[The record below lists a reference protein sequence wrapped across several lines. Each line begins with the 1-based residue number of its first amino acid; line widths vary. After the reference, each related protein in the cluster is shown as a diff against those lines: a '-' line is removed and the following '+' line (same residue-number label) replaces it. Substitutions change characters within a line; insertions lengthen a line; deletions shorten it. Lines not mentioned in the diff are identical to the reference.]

1 MSFLQLSGIGL
12 KFGEREILKNVTL
25 NLRKQSRAALAGANG
40 CGKTTLMKIAAGLS
54 DADSGDRT
62 VQKNCRIV
70 YLPQSGIVH
79 KGTNLREEADK
90 AFGEGYRLYEEME
103 KIAER
108 LKTVTDEKSQA
119 PLLER
124 YQEIADFLNDS
135 KWYYRNTQIE
145 QVLAGLGFSQS
156 DFTKPVEEFSGGWQM
171 RIALAKALLQN
182 PDILLLDEP
191 TNYLD
196 IEARTWLEEFLLNFS
211 GGFLLVS
218 HDRYFLDT
226 CVNEV
231 YELFNAELHRYAG
244 NFSAY
249 EKIRKS
255 EMEGIVARYE
265 LQQEKIRKTE
275 EFIRRFRYN
284 AAKAAQ
290 VQERIKQLEKTEL
303 IEIPEAL
310 KKIRFAFPP
319 APHSGRIVLNLEK
332 IGKTYTGVRKN
343 GETFAHTVLQNIDLT
358 VEKGERIVV
367 TGCNG
372 AGKTTLLRILAQEDA
387 AYDGNLALGAN
398 VSIGYFS
405 QDNAE
410 TLKGDFS
417 VIDMLEAEAPT
428 ALVPKLRDMLAAFL
442 FRGDDIYKSVNV
454 LSGGEKSRLALL
466 RLLLRP
472 VNLLILDEPT
482 NHLDIH
488 SKDALLHAL
497 ESFGGTV
504 VFISHDRSFTQ
515 SLATRILE
523 LDGGRYSLYPGPYD
537 YYMEQRAKRNLFM
550 QDENVHTQEPAP
562 KIDFSSKGAL
572 QHTVFEQ
579 AAGGIEN
586 VGSLSAAL
594 AAPAV
599 PLSYEEQKKL
609 QAARRKLEK
618 EEKRLMDEITQK
630 EERKAEF
637 EAELAKPEIYS
648 DVQKSRAVQNHIEK
662 LSSELDVLNSEWEK
676 ALHKLET
683 FLNR

>member
-12 KFGEREILKNVTL
+12 KFGAREILKNVTL
-25 NLRKQSRAALAGANG
+25 NLDRQSRAALAGGNG
-40 CGKTTLMKIAAGLS
+40 CGKTTLMKIAAGLAE
-54 DADSGDRT
+54 ADSGEIT
-62 VQKNCRIV
+62 AQKNCRIV

-79 KGTNLREEADK
+79 TGTNLREEADK
-90 AFGEGYRLYEEME
+90 AFAEGYRLHAEME
-103 KIAER
+103 EIGER
-108 LKTVTDEKSQA
+108 LKTVSDEKAQK

-124 YQEIADFLNDS
+124 HQEITDFLTDS

-145 QVLAGLGFSQS
+145 QVLTGLGFEQG

-171 RIALAKALLQN
+171 RIALAKVLLQN

-196 IEARTWLEEFLLNFS
+196 IEARTWLEDFLLNFS

-244 NFSAY
+244 NFTKY
-249 EKIRKS
+249 ERIRQS
-255 EMEGIVARYE
+255 EMKSIVARYE

-284 AAKAAQ
+284 ASKAAQ
-290 VQERIKQLEKTEL
+290 VQERIKQLEKIEP
-303 IEIPEAL
+303 IEIPESL
-310 KKIRFAFPP
+310 KKIRFSFPS
-319 APHSGRIVLNLEK
+319 APHSGRIVLNLEQV
-332 IGKTYTGVRKN
+332 GKTYSGTREN
-343 GETFAHTVLQNIDLT
+343 GESYLHRVLHNIDLT

-367 TGCNG
+367 AGKNG
-372 AGKTTLLRILAQEDA
+372 AGKTTLLRILAQQDKNYE
-387 AYDGNLALGAN
+387 GSVALGAN

-417 VIDMLEAEAPT
+417 VIEMLESESPT
-428 ALVPKLRDMLAAFL
+428 DLIPKLRDMLAAFL
-442 FRGDDIYKSVNV
+442 FRGDDIHKSVNV

-482 NHLDIH
+482 NHLDIY

-497 ESFGGTV
+497 EDFGGTV

-515 SLATRILE
+515 NLATRILE

-537 YYMEQRAKRNLFM
+537 YYMEQRVKHGIPISEEKPVPCTDSAK
-550 QDENVHTQEPAP
+550 E
-562 KIDFSSKGAL
+562 SSL
-572 QHTVFEQ
+572 V
-579 AAGGIEN
+579 
-586 VGSLSAAL
+586 S
-594 AAPAV
+594 V
-599 PLSYEEQKKL
+599 PLSYEEQKKQ

-618 EEKRLMDEITQK
+618 EEKRLMDEITDK
-630 EERKAEF
+630 EEKKAAL
-637 EAELAKPEIYS
+637 EAELANPEIYS
-648 DVQKSRAVQNHIEK
+648 DIQKSRAVQNQIES
-662 LSSELDVLNSEWEK
+662 LNAELESLGAEWEQ
-676 ALHKLET
+676 ALHRLEN
-683 FLNR
+683 FLQS

>member
-12 KFGEREILKNVTL
+12 KFGAREILKNVTL
-25 NLRKQSRAALAGANG
+25 NLDRQSRAALAGGNG
-40 CGKTTLMKIAAGLS
+40 CGKTTLMKIAAGLAE
-54 DADSGDRT
+54 ADSGEIT
-62 VQKNCRIV
+62 AQKNCRIV

-79 KGTNLREEADK
+79 TGTNLREEADK
-90 AFGEGYRLYEEME
+90 AFAEGYRLHAEME
-103 KIAER
+103 EIGER
-108 LKTVTDEKSQA
+108 LKTVSDEKAQK

-124 YQEIADFLNDS
+124 HQEIGDFLTDS

-145 QVLAGLGFSQS
+145 QVLTGLGFEQG

-171 RIALAKALLQN
+171 RIALAKVLLQN

-196 IEARTWLEEFLLNFS
+196 IEARTWLEDFLLNFS

-244 NFSAY
+244 NFTKY
-249 EKIRKS
+249 ERIRQS
-255 EMEGIVARYE
+255 EMESIVARYE
-265 LQQEKIRKTE
+265 LQQEKIRKME

-284 AAKAAQ
+284 ASKAAQ
-290 VQERIKQLEKTEL
+290 VQERIKQLEKTEP
-303 IEIPEAL
+303 IEIPESL
-310 KKIRFAFPP
+310 KKIRFSFPS
-319 APHSGRIVLNLEK
+319 APHSGRIVLSLEQV
-332 IGKTYTGVRKN
+332 GKTYSGTREN
-343 GETFAHTVLQNIDLT
+343 GESYSHRVLHNIDLT

-367 TGCNG
+367 TGKNG
-372 AGKTTLLRILAQEDA
+372 AVKTTLLRILAQQDKNYEGSA
-387 AYDGNLALGAN
+387 ALGAN

-417 VIDMLEAEAPT
+417 VIEMLESESPT
-428 ALVPKLRDMLAAFL
+428 DLIPKLRDMLAAFL
-442 FRGDDIYKSVNV
+442 FRGDDIHKSVNV

-482 NHLDIH
+482 NHLDIY

-497 ESFGGTV
+497 EDFGGTV

-515 SLATRILE
+515 NLATRILE

-537 YYMEQRAKRNLFM
+537 YYMEQRVKHGIPIS
-550 QDENVHTQEPAP
+550 EEKPAP
-562 KIDFSSKGAL
+562 C
-572 QHTVFEQ
+572 T
-579 AAGGIEN
+579 
-586 VGSLSAAL
+586 
-594 AAPAV
+594 APAKESSLVSV
-599 PLSYEEQKKL
+599 PLSYEEQKKQ

-618 EEKRLMDEITQK
+618 EEKRLMDEITDK
-630 EERKAEF
+630 EEKKAAL

-648 DVQKSRAVQNHIEK
+648 DIQKSRAVQNQIES
-662 LSSELDVLNSEWEK
+662 LNAELESLGAEWEQ
-676 ALHKLET
+676 ALHRLED
-683 FLNR
+683 FLQS